1 MMQGPTKPPADQQNL
16 LLFLSAHFLYYVIVN
31 SGKITARD
39 MGFRLE
45 FQKDGKK
52 YALDA
57 TTDNGTVSVK
67 VKNATNHD
75 LLSLQVS

>member
-1 MMQGPTKPPADQQNL
+1 
-16 LLFLSAHFLYYVIVN
+16 
-31 SGKITARD
+31 

-45 FQKDGKK
+45 FQEGGIK

-57 TTDNGTVSVK
+57 NTVNGTVSAK
-67 VKNATNHD
+67 VTENATNHN

>member
-1 MMQGPTKPPADQQNL
+1 
-16 LLFLSAHFLYYVIVN
+16 
-31 SGKITARD
+31 

-57 TTDNGTVSVK
+57 TTDNDTVSVK

>member
-1 MMQGPTKPPADQQNL
+1 
-16 LLFLSAHFLYYVIVN
+16 
-31 SGKITARD
+31 

-57 TTDNGTVSVK
+57 TDNGTVSVK

>member
-1 MMQGPTKPPADQQNL
+1 
-16 LLFLSAHFLYYVIVN
+16 
-31 SGKITARD
+31 

-57 TTDNGTVSVK
+57 TADNGTVSVK
-67 VKNATNHD
+67 VKNATNHA